1 MATYFENIGQS
12 KVITEAMLEEHMD
25 TLMEYLSFFRSYPDI
40 FIDMISAPDC
50 PFQFFF
56 YQRLFLRIVFR
67 YKYVYVT
74 FTRAFSKSFLSIL
87 ALYLK
92 CMFYPGSKLFICAG
106 GKEQAAEIAKEKIDE
121 IWDWWP
127 ALEEEIAKTHREK
140 DYIKLMFKN
149 GSRLDILP
157 VKESARG
164 KRRTGGLI
172 DEVILV
178 DGEVLNKVIIP
189 TMNVDRLAK
198 CGGTDP
204 NENHKSQIYVTTAG
218 DKHSFAYDKMM
229 QTLIW
234 MMVKGNAFVFGGD
247 WRVPVMHNLLN
258 SDFANELKQDGT
270 YNDLAF
276 SSEYESIWSGAV
288 QDAFFYPEMFDKYR
302 LLAIPEYEAKRVEGA
317 ESFYIM
323 GVDVA
328 RLKAQTVIKI
338 IKVIKRPNGWYK
350 NLVNTFIHENR
361 HFLPQAIDI
370 KKKALDFNV
379 KAISMD
385 ISGLGAG
392 LLDFLLIENEDDFM
406 DITYPPL
413 SVVNYPEYDNYKK
426 SNSLPLIYGIK
437 PNDELNS
444 QMYVN
449 CLSQFNSGKVKLLL
463 DEKTAKTKLLNTKA
477 GREMSGEERARYLM
491 PFTYTSIL
499 RQEMMNLKQKVE
511 EGRSTKLLRLEQ
523 VQRKGKDK
531 FSAFIYALW
540 YAKLVEDDIIK
551 RRKKVRAADFMFF
564 N

>member
-1 MATYFENIGQS
+1 MATYFENL
-12 KVITEAMLEEHMD
+12 KKPLVITDDMLKKHER
-25 TLMEYLSFFRSYPDI
+25 TLIKYLSFFRAYPDI
-40 FIDMISAPDC
+40 FIDMISAEDC
-50 PFQFFF
+50 PFNLFF

-74 FTRAFSKSFLSIL
+74 FTRAFSKSFLSIM

-92 CMFYPGSKLFICAG
+92 CMFYPGSKLFICSG
-106 GKEQAAEIAKEKIDE
+106 GKEQAADIAKEKLGE
-121 IWDWWP
+121 IWEWWP
-127 ALEEEIAKTHREK
+127 CLEKEVSKVHSEK
-140 DYIKLMFKN
+140 DYVKVLFKN

-157 VKESARG
+157 VKDSARG

-189 TMNVDRLAK
+189 TMNIDRLAK

-218 DKHSFAYDKMM
+218 HKNSFAYDKMI
-229 QTLIW
+229 QTIIW
-234 MMVKGNAFVFGGD
+234 MVVKGNAFVFGGD
-247 WRVPVMHNLLN
+247 WRVPVMHGLLN
-258 SDFANELKQDGT
+258 SDFIEELKQDGT
-270 YNDLAF
+270 YNDMSF
-276 SSEYESIWSGAV
+276 SSEYESIWAGAV
-288 QDAFFYPEMFDKYR
+288 KDAFFNPEMFDKYR
-302 LLAIPEYEAKRVEGA
+302 TLEKSETEARLIEGT

-328 RLKAQTVIKI
+328 RLKAQTAIQI
-338 IKVIKRPNGWYK
+338 LKVTKRPGGYYK
-350 NLVNTFIHENR
+350 SLVNTFIHENR

-379 KAISMD
+379 KQIAMD

-392 LLDFLLIENEDDFM
+392 LLDFLLIENQDDLM
-406 DITYPPL
+406 EITYPPL
-413 SVVNYPEYDNYKK
+413 SVVNYNDYDNYKQPH
-426 SNSLPLIYGIK
+426 SLPLIYGIK
-437 PNDELNS
+437 PNDDLNS

-449 CLSQFNSGKVKLLL
+449 CLSQFNSGKIKLLI
-463 DEKTAKTKLLNTKA
+463 DEKTAKSKLLNTKD
-477 GREMSGEERARYLM
+477 GREMSGEQKARYIV

-499 RQEMMNLKQKVE
+499 KQEMMNLKQRVE
-511 EGRSTKLLRLEQ
+511 EGRSSKLLKLEE

-531 FSAFIYALW
+531 FSAFVYALW
-540 YAKLVEDDIIK
+540 YAKLVEDKMIQQ
-551 RRKKVRAADFMFF
+551 RKKARATDFVFF